1 MPNPQFPISN
11 YLLPM
16 IKQIFKKIQHRL
28 LLLLILSTLIPV
40 SLVGWYAVA
49 SSTAALQTLALT
61 NLKENVVSNGEKIFQ
76 SLKYLSADVVFLSK
90 TPPLRGL
97 IRAKEGS
104 GIDRENNSTYQNWVD
119 RMQIIFSSMM
129 EVKPYYMQLRYID
142 EKGNEIVRLDSD
154 SKNIKV
160 IPNSQL
166 QNKADRDY
174 FSATM
179 KLKAGEIY
187 VSPLNLNQERGK
199 IEIPYKPTIRY
210 ATPIFNDRGE
220 RQGILIANVLGRT
233 VLELVKN
240 VNSERSSQ
248 AFMLNQ
254 DGYYLSHPNPKKEW
268 GFELKN
274 NENIKNDYSADI
286 VSKILS
292 GGQGNIEK
300 KDIVISYYTVFL
312 EQGNTNKSLVIV
324 NSSPKELLFASIN
337 YFQKMAVIIAILSLV
352 LVLALGLFVLQQLI
366 QLIRRLIDQISLFS
380 IQIGANMNQQEQI
393 ANQQFVSVNETTVTI
408 ENLGISSRQTTEQA
422 EAVSAAARQAL
433 TLVEEG
439 TQRVERTLHQML
451 SLREAVEAISQQ
463 NQRLGDSTSQIGNI
477 SNLASLVSD
486 LASQTNM
493 LALNAAI
500 EAVRAGEYGKGFAVV
515 ASEIRK
521 LADESQQA
529 AQKINGII
537 PEIKGAID
545 STVKATEEGRTTA
558 AAGVKTARDT
568 AEAFTGVREAC
579 NLVFASNQQI
589 SFNIKQQS
597 IAIKQV
603 DDAMNSLNQA
613 AFQTVSGIT
622 QVKVGTQKLNE
633 AALKLKSVV

>member
-1 MPNPQFPISN
+1 
-11 YLLPM
+11 M
-16 IKQIFKKIQHRL
+16 INKFFRKIQRRL

-49 SSTAALQTLALT
+49 SSTVALQTLALT
-61 NLKENVVSNGEKIFQ
+61 NLNENVVASGEKVFQ
-76 SLKYLSADVVFLSK
+76 NLKELSSDVLFLSK
-90 TPPLRGL
+90 TPPLQGM
-97 IRAKEGS
+97 IKAKEGN
-104 GIDRENNSTYQNWVD
+104 GVDRENNSTYQNWVD
-119 RMQIIFSSMM
+119 QMQIIFSSIM

-160 IPNSQL
+160 IPNYQL

-174 FSATM
+174 FPATM
-179 KLKAGEIY
+179 KLKAGEVY

-233 VLELVKN
+233 VLDLVKN
-240 VNSERSSQ
+240 VNPERSNQ

-268 GFELKN
+268 GFELKT
-274 NENIKNDYSADI
+274 NENVKNDYSEDI
-286 VSKILS
+286 VAKLLS
-292 GGQGNIEK
+292 GGKGNIDK
-300 KDIVISYYTVFL
+300 KDVVISYYTVFL
-312 EQGNTNKSLVIV
+312 EKGDTNKSLVFV
-324 NSSPKELLFASIN
+324 NSSPKKLLFSSIN
-337 YFQKMAVIIAILSLV
+337 YFQKMAAVIAILSLG
-352 LVLALGLFVLQQLI
+352 LVLPFGLLVLQQLV

-433 TLVEEG
+433 TLAEEG
-439 TQRVERTLHQML
+439 TQRVDRTLHQML

-545 STVKATEEGRTTA
+545 STVKATEEGRKTA

-589 SFNIKQQS
+589 SFNIQQQAS
-597 IAIKQV
+597 AIQQV
-603 DDAMNSLNQA
+603 GDAMSSLNQA

-622 QVKVGTQKLNE
+622 QVKAGTKKLNE
-633 AALKLKSVV
+633 AALNLKSVV